1 MQKLT
6 EKEPRAIGNLLVMV
20 MFASL
25 GLVELIGQDF
35 IGASLWLSLAAAFA
49 SFGPESTKWD
59 DIPLRRRAAGLI
71 LLGASAALFG
81 YQIGKDLAI

>member
-1 MQKLT
+1 MQRLT
-6 EKEPRAIGNLLVMV
+6 EKKPRAVGNLLVMV

-49 SFGPESTKWD
+49 SFGPENTRWEA
-59 DIPLRRRAAGLI
+59 IPLRRRVAGLI

-81 YQIGKDLAI
+81 YQVGKDFAN